1 MKKLLMLLFSAAFL
15 MLAGCDEVGKDEVG
29 KTDNQTPGGG
39 KRKFIMVQWP
49 EKTAEDSEASC
60 YTRR

>member
-39 KRKFIMVQWP
+39 GGGFN
-49 EKTAEDSEASC
+49 T
-60 YTRR
+60 TRC

>member
-15 MLAGCDEVGKDEVG
+15 MLAGCDEVGKG

-39 KRKFIMVQWP
+39 GGGVKPPVVKPPGNTPLPSFRWRNLSI
-49 EKTAEDSEASC
+49 
-60 YTRR
+60 